1 MTALAPSCKPS
12 IESQD
17 CLSAFAQNYEFLR
30 RFLRCPLLVS
40 MSVAGSPE
48 ILVSARSPEGFSL
61 LRLARLTGFRTTI
74 APSLDE
80 IGSVNMRAT
89 TWPLE
94 LAPRRRATSV
104 G

>member
-1 MTALAPSCKPS
+1 LLRITNSCAVFF
-12 IESQD
+12 D
-17 CLSAFAQNYEFLR
+17 V
-30 RFLRCPLLVS
+30 RFSVS
-40 MSVAGSPE
+40 VSVAGSPE